1 MVGIRMIQKTRKRK
15 YQLIPELG
23 TTSRLT
29 VPGPHSHPSTPKLR
43 PKRCVEKSGDP
54 WDISLPPGS
63 SLQAYGTPPTA
74 NGWYL
79 HLALL
84 SGNNHCRSVTFPM
97 RIEPRGHDKAGII
110 PGIKPQK
117 QQEMLQYV
125 TNAPESPLC
134 ATHLLIMLYLS
145 VVFR

>member
-43 PKRCVEKSGDP
+43 PKRCVETSGGP
-54 WDISLPPGS
+54 WDISQPPGS
-63 SLQAYGTPPTA
+63 SLPVYGTPPTA

-79 HLALL
+79 HYALP
-84 SGNNHCRSVTFPM
+84 SGKNHCRSVTFSM
-97 RIEPRGHDKAGII
+97 RIEPRGLDKAGRN
-110 PGIKPQK
+110 PGEVLELWPGH
-117 QQEMLQYV
+117 ESGTYV
-125 TNAPESPLC
+125 RTDGTDRGN
-134 ATHLLIMLYLS
+134 T
-145 VVFR
+145 

>member
-29 VPGPHSHPSTPKLR
+29 VPGPHRHPSTPKLR
-43 PKRCVEKSGDP
+43 PKRCVETSGDP
-54 WDISLPPGS
+54 WDISQPPGS
-63 SLQAYGTPPTA
+63 SLPVYGTPPTA

-79 HLALL
+79 HLALP

-97 RIEPRGHDKAGII
+97 RIEPRGHDKAGRN
-110 PGIKPQK
+110 PGDVQHCRWNLKKSELGGIYYF
-117 QQEMLQYV
+117 MSGTAY
-125 TNAPESPLC
+125 T
-134 ATHLLIMLYLS
+134 
-145 VVFR
+145 

>member
-29 VPGPHSHPSTPKLR
+29 VPGPHRHPSTPKLR
-43 PKRCVEKSGDP
+43 PKRCVETSGDP
-54 WDISLPPGS
+54 WDISQPPGS
-63 SLQAYGTPPTA
+63 SLPAYGTPPTA

-97 RIEPRGHDKAGII
+97 RIKLRGHDKAGRN
-110 PGIKPQK
+110 PGD
-117 QQEMLQYV
+117 E
-125 TNAPESPLC
+125 TNEGN
-134 ATHLLIMLYLS
+134 
-145 VVFR
+145 R